1 MNTFISPNLH
11 RTSDRIDPSGNI
23 IDKRTKQ
30 VIIPIKEEYVAP
42 TTPPEA
48 PQASTPIV
56 NTENDIPTV
65 SKIDEMINRKI
76 EEIVAK
82 KIEEALSKL

>member
-1 MNTFISPNLH
+1 MGTVIISPNLK
-11 RTSDRIDPSGNI
+11 RQSDRIDPSGNI
-23 IDKRTKQ
+23 INKITKEIIQ
-30 VIIPIKEEYVAP
+30 PVQEDFVPPSPVIQPMVEQKVE
-42 TTPPEA
+42 
-48 PQASTPIV
+48 V
-56 NTENDIPTV
+56 NT

>member
-1 MNTFISPNLH
+1 MNTIISNNLK
-11 RTSDRIDPSGNI
+11 RTSERIDPAGNVI
-23 IDKRTKQ
+23 NARTKEIIQPVESVYVPPVVETPAVAQ
-30 VIIPIKEEYVAP
+30 V
-42 TTPPEA
+42 EA
-48 PQASTPIV
+48 KT
-56 NTENDIPTV
+56 